1 MVKRNPRQELTERA
15 IRAYRYAIR
24 GITAPEIAQLEGI
37 PRRTVYWLL
46 QEGGRI
52 LGGHLKT
59 LTQAGLY
66 RELFLHHRERTKEL
80 WFLFSRTKQDHVKVA
95 CLVQLAEEDER
106 LLHLAERMGIIG
118 QWPVKLEGAMTW
130 VDLVKLAQET
140 RSKKPQQFGQPGS

>member
-1 MVKRNPRQELTERA
+1 MA
-15 IRAYRYAIR
+15 
-24 GITAPEIAQLEGI
+24 APEIAQIEGI
-37 PRRTVYWLL
+37 PRRTVYWLI

-52 LGGHLKT
+52 LGGHLKV

-95 CLVQLAEEDER
+95 CLVQLAQEDQR
-106 LLHLAERMGIIG
+106 LLHLAERMGMIE
-118 QWPVKLEGAMTW
+118 QRPVTLEGAMTW

-140 RSKKPQQFGQPGS
+140 RPRKPPGLAQPEL